1 MGFHSLEVSRAV
13 ASIGTVIEWGCQGP
27 RGQGDMAFLFNGDR
41 GSVWNGENVLGTDG
55 GDGDDDEDVLDAA
68 EVCA

>member
-1 MGFHSLEVSRAV
+1 M
-13 ASIGTVIEWGCQGP
+13 AS
-27 RGQGDMAFLFNGDR
+27 LFNGDR

>member
-1 MGFHSLEVSRAV
+1 
-13 ASIGTVIEWGCQGP
+13 
-27 RGQGDMAFLFNGDR
+27 MAFLFNGDR
-41 GSVWNGENVLGTDG
+41 DSVWNGENVLGTDG